1 MFYIVTHVAFD
12 NGAIT
17 YTPDGHGLLKVA
29 VVVMPCVP
37 LLLLIWLETEALF
50 NYHLYSQMM
59 PL

>member
-17 YTPDGHGLLKVA
+17 YTPDGHGLLKVD

-37 LLLLIWLETEALF
+37 LLVIIVTSNESIA
-50 NYHLYSQMM
+50 
-59 PL
+59 